1 VTALKK
7 ESQDAILFVDDELL
21 ILLSMSNQVK
31 RNFGDRFRY
40 LTAQTA
46 NEALEL
52 IKEIQSEGLRILLV
66 FSDWSMPGIN
76 GDEFLKTLYKTHPQ
90 INKVIV
96 TGYAD
101 QKALNTLKTETNLK
115 YILRKPWEEFRLL
128 EIINSVLE
136 ERQ

>member
-1 VTALKK
+1 
-7 ESQDAILFVDDELL
+7 
-21 ILLSMSNQVK
+21 MSNQVK

-52 IKEIQSEGLRILLV
+52 IEEIQSEGLRILLV

-76 GDEFLKTLYKTHPQ
+76 GDEFLKTLHKTHPQ